1 MIVVSGGTFRNRW
14 ILGESEFCLQNVL
27 IRESSKIEGVG
38 LVGRKRVGV
47 QRESVCR
54 ECVE

>member
-14 ILGESEFCLQNVL
+14 ILGESEFCLKNVL

-38 LVGRKRVGV
+38 LFHSEHTLHVIN
-47 QRESVCR
+47 
-54 ECVE
+54 

>member
-1 MIVVSGGTFRNRW
+1 
-14 ILGESEFCLQNVL
+14 LKNVL

-38 LVGRKRVGV
+38 WVGRRRVGV